1 MGKTYGTH
9 ATNLHAIIGPSIGP
23 DSFQVGQ
30 EVVVAFQQ
38 ASFPIGEIVVKTE
51 FVGAESTMHHAQL
64 VQKSYIDLW
73 KANSLLLEEM
83 GVNQHCSKLF
93 SDMLNNVT
101 KSAL

>member
-51 FVGAESTMHHAQL
+51 IVGAESTMHHAQL

-83 GVNQHCSKLF
+83 GLSGNLVGVSINHSK
-93 SDMLNNVT
+93 SV
-101 KSAL
+101 

>member
-38 ASFPIGEIVVKTE
+38 ASFPIGEIVVKT
-51 FVGAESTMHHAQL
+51 A
-64 VQKSYIDLW
+64 
-73 KANSLLLEEM
+73 
-83 GVNQHCSKLF
+83 GVRGTGTSG
-93 SDMLNNVT
+93 S
-101 KSAL
+101 